1 MALGKY
7 TRVDGRRSSSWCS
20 TVTVVVF
27 VALCLVG
34 VWMMT
39 SSSVVP
45 VHSGDEAQE
54 TKNEVKEQTEIKE
67 ESAVEIGNSNTRQFE
82 DNPGDLPEDATK
94 GDINV
99 SSEDNSNL
107 SEKQDEKLEENP
119 VERSSEDTK
128 KKDKSSEDTKTKDKS
143 SEDTTTE
150 NEDKKTEDEGSN
162 AENESNSDSAENNKD
177 SDDTSTKDSDS
188 DESEKKFESDD
199 SKNSETDE
207 SEKQSDN
214 SDETTDSRIEEKVE
228 ESDDKESDENSS
240 EKNTNDN
247 TKQQSSNEVYPSGA
261 QSELQDESTTGTGS
275 WSTQAAESKN
285 EKESQESSKPTGY
298 NWKLCNVSAGP
309 DFIPCLDNWKAIRS
323 LRSTKHYEH
332 RERHC
337 PEEPPT
343 CVVPVP
349 EGYKR
354 SIEWPRSREKVE
366 TNLNF
371 VHC

>member
-1 MALGKY
+1 
-7 TRVDGRRSSSWCS
+7 
-20 TVTVVVF
+20 
-27 VALCLVG
+27 
-34 VWMMT
+34 MT

-45 VHSGDEAQE
+45 VNNGDEAQE
-54 TKNEVKEQTEIKE
+54 TKNEVKEQTDIKE
-67 ESAVEIGNSNTRQFE
+67 EAAIEIGNSNTRQFE

-94 GDINV
+94 GDTNV
-99 SSEDNSNL
+99 SSEDNPNS

-119 VERSSEDTK
+119 VQRSSEDTK
-128 KKDKSSEDTKTKDKS
+128 TEDKS

-162 AENESNSDSAENNKD
+162 TENESNTDSAENSKD
-177 SDDTSTKDSDS
+177 SDETSTKDSDS
-188 DESEKKFESDD
+188 NESEKKFESDD
-199 SKNSETDE
+199 NNKPDTDE

-214 SDETTDSRIEEKVE
+214 SDETTDNRIEEKVE
-228 ESDDKESDENSS
+228 ENDNKESDENSS
-240 EKNTNDN
+240 EKNDN

-261 QSELQDESTTGTGS
+261 QSELQDESTTETGS
-275 WSTQAAESKN
+275 WSTQAAESKS

-298 NWKLCNVSAGP
+298 NWKVCNVSAGP
-309 DFIPCLDNWKAIRS
+309 DFIPCLDNWKAIRT

-366 TNLNF
+366 TNLNL
-371 VHC
+371 VHYQSLSPFTCP